1 MPSERRTFDDGGDAI
16 ELLRAQHRELDQL
29 MSELGRCRAASVRAS
44 LLAELGD
51 LFAVHFALEER
62 VLYPGV
68 REAETAEGS
77 VALLAVEDH
86 VGLKRLLAEL
96 LEMDVE
102 DGLFDT
108 LVEELSTEVRQH
120 VATEEKRVLPAIRRR
135 LAPVRLR
142 RLAYEMRV
150 LEFELRIAAN
160 PRLIILADALPSAA
174 SP

>member
-1 MPSERRTFDDGGDAI
+1 MRSARRTFDDGGDAI

-29 MSELGRCRAASVRAS
+29 VTALARGRAPSVRAS
-44 LLAELGD
+44 VLVELGD
-51 LFAVHFALEER
+51 LLAVHFALEER

-68 REAETAEGS
+68 READDGP

-86 VGLKRLLAEL
+86 MSLKRLLAEL
-96 LEMDVE
+96 LALDVE
-102 DGLFDT
+102 DATFDS
-108 LVEELSTEVRQH
+108 LVDRLRVELRAHIASEER
-120 VATEEKRVLPAIRRR
+120 RVLPAIRRR

-160 PRLIILADALPSAA
+160 PRLILLEDAMPAAA